1 MLGIQGTLNYFSMFL
16 IVVCW
21 IMDEVLDVWTDYD
34 DDDDDVIRLV
44 SGLDDDGM
52 YDGL

>member
-1 MLGIQGTLNYFSMFL
+1 MCSMLL

-21 IMDEVLDVWTDYD
+21 IMDDEVLDVWT

-44 SGLDDDGM
+44 WLSFVFCLLSHQ
-52 YDGL
+52 Y

>member
-1 MLGIQGTLNYFSMFL
+1 
-16 IVVCW
+16 
-21 IMDEVLDVWTDYD
+21 MDEVLDVWTDYD

>member
-1 MLGIQGTLNYFSMFL
+1 MFL

-21 IMDEVLDVWTDYD
+21 IIDEVLDVWTDY